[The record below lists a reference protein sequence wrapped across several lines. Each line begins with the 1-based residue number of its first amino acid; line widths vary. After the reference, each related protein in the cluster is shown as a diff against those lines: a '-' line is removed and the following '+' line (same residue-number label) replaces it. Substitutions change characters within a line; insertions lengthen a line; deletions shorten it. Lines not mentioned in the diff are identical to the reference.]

1 MTKAIHLLSLALAS
15 GAATARTIKVKVAN
29 GGLNFDPDV
38 IRAEPGDEVAF
49 YFTRGSHDV
58 TLGEFDNA
66 CQPAD
71 NAFWSGTINLPEGTQ
86 GSAVFTIPIEDTNP
100 KWIYCSYRRH
110 CQNGMVGVINPPSE
124 GDQNIDAFKSRAAEA
139 PASHRPT
146 SINGGT
152 LNVMGDVDIPGH
164 DEDGESQAPSGTGDD
179 SIPTATLIPP
189 STTDGPPQTTGSD
202 SPAPTFTGA
211 AAPAQGNGALGAV
224 MAGLAVGAAW
234 FGLI

>member
-71 NAFWSGTINLPEGTQ
+71 NAFWSGTINLPEVLKALPSSRFPSRTQ
-86 GSAVFTIPIEDTNP
+86 TPNGSTAVTGDTARME
-100 KWIYCSYRRH
+100 WLD
-110 CQNGMVGVINPPSE
+110 SE

-164 DEDGESQAPSGTGDD
+164 DEDDESPAPSGTGDD

-211 AAPAQGNGALGAV
+211 AAPAQGNGALSAL